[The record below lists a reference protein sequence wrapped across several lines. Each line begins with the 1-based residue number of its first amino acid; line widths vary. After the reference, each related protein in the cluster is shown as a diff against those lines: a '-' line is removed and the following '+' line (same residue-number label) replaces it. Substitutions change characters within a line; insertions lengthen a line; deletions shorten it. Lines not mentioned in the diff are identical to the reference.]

1 MLLNYKI
8 KNYKTFKDEIELSFN
23 ADMHIQKFKS
33 NTLNIGGQNILKS
46 IGVYGPNNTGK
57 TCLIYAINTLKSLML
72 NEKHLDFY
80 NSFYDNHIT
89 EIEAT
94 YESNGR
100 FYKYYVKYDSST
112 DIYLYE
118 KLEELVI
125 NDLNKFS
132 KNKIF
137 VRNNGNIDIDLP
149 KKYAIPINLLNNNIP
164 FFKLLNFKD
173 TKYEEVQK
181 DYIYFANSIS
191 MISMDMPMNVAKTI
205 ELMQTDSKARDFI
218 ISFAKNCDLNIED
231 FGYSNDIVSD
241 VDINNKLNTFM
252 GNKEL
257 LKIWSKHHGHIVPS
271 VFFDSVGTRKIIS
284 LSGYIYDALINGKVL
299 LIDEL
304 DNSLHHVIIRAI
316 IALFNNELNNKAQL
330 IFTTHDALT
339 MDLRRLFRKDQIYLT
354 DIDSNG
360 DNKIIHLSKEFTTR
374 ALNGIRG
381 DEDIVDY
388 YLKGRFGGV
397 PTPDLFDSIFGV
409 LNDE

>member
-72 NEKHLDFY
+72 NEKHFDFY

-388 YLKGRFGGV
+388 YLKGRFGGA